1 MDDSGGRNAPAATDR
16 IQEQLAAYSSGL
28 RYEDITGEAAHAA
41 KVRVIDTLGALIGG
55 FHGEACRIARNTAG
69 RLPDACGATIIGTRF
84 KAPPEMAAFANAT
97 ASRFVEGNDIYR
109 WPRSTGGHPSDVI
122 APLLSVAEYARA
134 GGRDF
139 IVAVVLA
146 YEIYCRISD
155 SMDAWGNGVE
165 PANFAC
171 LGVAAASARLL
182 GLTPR
187 QIAHAISI
195 AAVSGNLLRQVRTG
209 HLSVWK
215 AVAAGEAGRAGVF
228 AAMLAREGME
238 GPHLPFEGKHGWCN
252 RIAGKPITVGPL
264 GGGGVPFKVGVTLIK
279 PRTACAATIAA
290 ILAAEKVSPVLAD
303 VSKVRKVTVEVYKN
317 AKAGMGTGEHHWN
330 PDSRE
335 TADHS
340 IPYVVAATLIDGTI
354 TPRSFH
360 EARRTDPR
368 LRQLLSK
375 IEVAAN
381 DEFTAAYERFPTEH
395 HARVSVELAD
405 GGRHVGE
412 AGGSRGDLS
421 EHKSDEQIAAKF
433 RTMTA
438 DVMETGRANAA
449 LELLWGLDQMENVAE
464 VAPVLAFC

>member
-1 MDDSGGRNAPAATDR
+1 MDDSGGRNASAATDR
-16 IQEQLAAYSSGL
+16 IQEALVDYCSRL
-28 RYEDITGEAAHAA
+28 RYEDVAGVTAHAA

-69 RLPDACGATIIGTRF
+69 RFPDPHGATIIGTRF

-109 WPRSTGGHPSDVI
+109 WPHSTGGHPSDVI
-122 APLLSVAEYARA
+122 APILSVAEYARA
-134 GGRDF
+134 SGREF
-139 IVAVVLA
+139 VVAVVLA
-146 YEIYCRISD
+146 YEVYCRISD

-171 LGVAAASARLL
+171 LGVASASARLL

-238 GPHLPFEGKHGWCN
+238 GPSQPFEGKHGWCH
-252 RIAGKPITVGPL
+252 RVAGKPITLGSL
-264 GGGGVPFKVGVTLIK
+264 GGGDVPFKVGVTLIK
-279 PRTACAATIAA
+279 PRTACAATIGA
-290 ILAAEKVSPVLAD
+290 ILAAEKVAPALAD
-303 VSKVRKVTVEVYKN
+303 VSKVSKVTVEVYKN
-317 AKAGMGTGEHHWN
+317 AKVGMGTGEHHWN

-340 IPYVVAATLIDGTI
+340 IPYVVAATLIDGTV

-381 DEFTAAYERFPTEH
+381 EEFTEAYERFPVEH
-395 HARVSVELAD
+395 HARVSVVMAD

-421 EHKSDEQIAAKF
+421 EQKTDEQIAAKF
-433 RTMTA
+433 RALSA
-438 DVMETGRANAA
+438 DVMEIGRANAA
-449 LELLWGLDQMENVAE
+449 LELLWALDQMENVAE
-464 VAPVLAFC
+464 VAPMLAFC